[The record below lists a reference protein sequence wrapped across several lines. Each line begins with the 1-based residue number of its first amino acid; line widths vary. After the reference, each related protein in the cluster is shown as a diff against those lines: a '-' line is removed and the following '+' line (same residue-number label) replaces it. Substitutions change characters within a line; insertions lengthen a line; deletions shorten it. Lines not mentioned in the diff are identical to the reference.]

1 MIFLFSICRFLSYL
15 FLKKKWF
22 DWQFLLGCLL
32 LGIVKDGWRS
42 RWVISDW
49 KRSEGKAGYF
59 KHTAGKWHGDPDDK
73 GTKSQTF
80 GLLIEAIFR
89 I

>member
-1 MIFLFSICRFLSYL
+1 MMLKLLVLFLFFQISVSEIFFEERF
-15 FLKKKWF
+15 
-22 DWQFLLGCLL
+22 D
-32 LGIVKDGWRS
+32 DGWRS